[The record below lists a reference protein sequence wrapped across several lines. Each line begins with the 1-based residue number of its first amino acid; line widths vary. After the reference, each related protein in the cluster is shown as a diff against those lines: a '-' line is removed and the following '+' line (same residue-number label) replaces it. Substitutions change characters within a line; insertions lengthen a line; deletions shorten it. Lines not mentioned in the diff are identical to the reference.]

1 MRNIFILLFVCLLAS
16 CSASK
21 RVVQDE
27 VVISPEWVSARP
39 ISSSYYI
46 GIAKASKQSEDY
58 QALAKQNA
66 LMDLS
71 SEISVKL
78 SSESIFHQVDKGES
92 YREDYQSLI
101 QIESQKNL
109 EGYTLVG
116 SWENEGE
123 YWLYYQLSKATWEKI
138 QIERKQKAIGEA
150 FSYYQLAI
158 NQRAKNEFVASIHYA
173 VKALE
178 ALKLYMKEPLFHPSL
193 DQPLDRLCFQFLAD
207 AHDSVQ
213 YDVETDSKQRT
224 HLVGDDISNALFEA
238 SVVAGVPF
246 KVRSSMKGIPAKVI
260 SSEDGLL
267 KVNATSVDA
276 NKEEHFV
283 QFDLDW
289 ARILQEADA
298 SSWLRSLLTFPENS
312 FVFEVQIKWPRIAIS
327 SAELN
332 LGEAMSQSILL
343 NETKDYLKDKGFE
356 FATEGEADLVIFI
369 SANTREGLV
378 SRRMHTALLEYTF
391 TVNDSSGNEIYHE
404 QVRELKGVQAS
415 FPTAGVNA
423 YERSLDE
430 FRWEVLRPF
439 VRFLEGI

>member
-1 MRNIFILLFVCLLAS
+1 MRNLVLVFFVCLLVA
-16 CSASK
+16 CSGSK
-21 RVVQDE
+21 QVVQDE
-27 VVISPEWVSARP
+27 LVLSPEWVSARP

-46 GIAKASKQSEDY
+46 GIAKASKQSSDY

-78 SSESIFHQVDKGES
+78 STESIFHQVDKGDS

-101 QIESQKNL
+101 QVESQKNL

-116 SWENEGE
+116 SWENEAE
-123 YWLYYQLSKATWEKI
+123 YWLYYQLSKASWEKI
-138 QIERKQKAIGEA
+138 QVERKQKAIDEA

-158 NQRAKNEFVASIHYA
+158 KQKAENEYVASVHYA

-207 AHDSVQ
+207 AHDSFQ
-213 YDVETDSKQRT
+213 YEVESELKHRT
-224 HLVGDDISNALFEA
+224 HLVGDDISNSQFEA
-238 SVVAGVPF
+238 RVVAEVPF
-246 KVRSSMKGIPAKVI
+246 KVRSSMKGIPAKII
-260 SSEDGLL
+260 SSADGLL
-267 KVNATSVDA
+267 QVNATSVDA

-283 QFDLDW
+283 QFNLDW

-298 SSWLRSLLTFPENS
+298 SSWLCSLLDFPENS

-356 FATEGEADLVIFI
+356 FAAESEADLVIFI

-391 TVNDSSGNEIYHE
+391 TVNDSSENEIYHE

-415 FPTAGVNA
+415 FPTAGINA

-439 VRFLEGI
+439 VRFLEGN